1 MASSDDFYA
10 LTRARLLGAQGDY
23 SAKVAEAAE
32 ASNARRRAKV
42 AAKARQCRAKWSPE
56 RKKAVSVHKMERA
69 KELHGEDYFV
79 KRGQEYRQSVKGMRY
94 TKAYNNSAKARE
106 NSRAYIERQ
115 KALDPEGW
123 ALKNRLHSREV
134 HRRKK
139 VRALFLVLVNLPP
152 LPSPEV

>member
-10 LTRARLLGAQGDY
+10 RIRAKLLGAQEGY
-23 SAKVAEAAE
+23 AAKVAEAAE

-42 AAKARQCRAKWSPE
+42 AAKARRCRAKWSPE
-56 RKKAVSVHKMERA
+56 RKKAASVHKMERA

-106 NSRAYIERQ
+106 SSLAYIERQ

-123 ALKNRLHSREV
+123 ALKNRIRAREV
-134 HRRKK
+134 HRKK
-139 VRALFLVLVNLPP
+139 KTRALFLVLVNLPP

>member
-10 LTRARLLGAQGDY
+10 LTRARLLGAQDTH

-42 AAKARQCRAKWSPE
+42 AAKARRCRAKWSPE

-94 TKAYNNSAKARE
+94 TKAYNASKGRE

-123 ALKNRLHSREV
+123 ALKNRIRSREV

-139 VRALFLVLVNLPP
+139 ARALFMVLVNLPP

>member
-1 MASSDDFYA
+1 MASSDDFY
-10 LTRARLLGAQGDY
+10 TRIRAKLLGAQEGY
-23 SAKVAEAAE
+23 AAKVAQAAE

-42 AAKARQCRAKWSPE
+42 AAKARRCRAKWSPE
-56 RKKAVSVHKMERA
+56 RKKAASVHKMERA

-94 TKAYNNSAKARE
+94 TKAYSNSAKARE
-106 NSRAYIERQ
+106 SSLAYIERQ

-123 ALKNRLHSREV
+123 ALKNRIRAREM

-139 VRALFLVLVNLPP
+139 VRALFLVLVNLPA
-152 LPSPEV
+152 LPSTEV

>member
-1 MASSDDFYA
+1 MAGSNDFYA
-10 LTRARLLGAQGDY
+10 LTRARLLGAQDDY
-23 SAKVAEAAE
+23 ATKVAVAAE

-42 AAKARQCRAKWSPE
+42 AAKARRCRAKWSPE

-94 TKAYNNSAKARE
+94 TKTYNASRGRE

-123 ALKNRLHSREV
+123 ALKNRIRSREV

-139 VRALFLVLVNLPP
+139 VRALFLVLVNLPL
-152 LPSPEV
+152 LPSPDV